1 MSVLT
6 TLWSAKGG
14 AGCSVIASMLALQ
27 QARHEKRVLLV
38 DLADDL
44 AAVLGV
50 TPPTSPTLAEMARLG
65 VELSIEAIDELAPEV
80 APLVHLLVAGDL
92 AGQAAEVARSLE
104 ALPIRCVADA
114 GCLVRPTSLAAV
126 PFAEVAS
133 VSLLVTRSC
142 YLALRR
148 GPALPVSPTG
158 VVLVAEPGRAFGPSD
173 VEAAVGVAVVASIAV
188 DPSIAR
194 AVDSGLLAGRA
205 PRGALQALAGA
216 L

>member
-6 TLWSAKGG
+6 TLWLAKGG

-27 QARHEKRVLLV
+27 EARHDKMVLLV

-50 TPPTSPTLAEMARLG
+50 TPPTSPTLAERARLG

-80 APLVHLLVAGDL
+80 APLVYLLVAGDL
-92 AGQAAEVARSLE
+92 AGQASEVAHSLE
-104 ALPIRCVADA
+104 ALPISCVADA
-114 GCLVRPTSLAAV
+114 GCLVRPTALAAV
-126 PFAEVAS
+126 PFAEAAS
-133 VSLLVTRSC
+133 VSLLVTRLC
-142 YLALRR
+142 YLVLRR

-158 VVLVAEPGRAFGPSD
+158 VVLAAESGRALGPSA
-173 VEAAVGVAVVASIAV
+173 VEAAVGVAVVALVAV

-194 AVDSGLLAGRA
+194 AVDTGLLAGRA